1 MQNQR
6 TSEFRTEFESEE
18 DFWNYVKKGIEEGE
32 DDIRNGRVY
41 DIEEAFRQLE
51 EEFGI

>member
-6 TSEFRTEFESEE
+6 TTEFRTEFESEE
-18 DFWNYVKKGIEEGE
+18 DFWDYVKEGIEEGE

-41 DIEEAFRQLE
+41 SVEEVFKELE
-51 EEFGI
+51 EKYGF